1 MNVVT
6 KLSTRFLCYPWFL
19 LQYLSFNSKKKL
31 IKGYF
36 GFKDK
41 IVQNK
46 YLKIKIKIIKKN
58 TTSIHSRYIMRKHT
72 IIPT

>member
-6 KLSTRFLCYPWFL
+6 KLSTRSLCYPWFL
-19 LQYLSFNSKKKL
+19 LQSLSFQLKKKVL
-31 IKGYF
+31 KGYF

-46 YLKIKIKIIKKN
+46 YSKIKIKIIKKN
-58 TTSIHSRYIMRKHT
+58 TTSIHPRYIMRKHT